1 MKDQTDYELTGCTAA
16 ALGGYEQALHELR
29 CLTANPVATLEP
41 VLAQAPDFAMAQLL
55 NAWMHVSSTE
65 VPAIAVGR
73 KALAAARRL
82 PLNERESLHAAAIGA
97 WCDGQWHD
105 AARTLEDLNAR
116 YPRDA
121 LALQMGQQLDFFTGD
136 SRMLRDRMLRVLPEW
151 SEAVPGYHAVLGM
164 LAFGLEE
171 TSDYSRAEALG
182 RRAVE
187 LEPLDAWAQH
197 AVAHVYEMQGRRD
210 EGIRWMHESTG
221 WQQSGFFVV
230 HNWWHLALH
239 HLARGET
246 RRALELYDGPIR
258 GNAASMLDLIDC
270 SAMLWRL
277 ELAGVGVGD
286 RWSSLAELFAPHA
299 ASGNY
304 AFNDLHAAMAFV
316 RAGRDD
322 LLQALATAQ
331 AVALTRRDDNA
342 EFVAAVGAP
351 ACAAIVAFAV
361 GDYPQATALLRTI
374 RNRASRFGGSHAQRD
389 LLDQTLIAAARRSGD
404 GSLAKALEVERQ
416 QVLGYRELPDAGRLH
431 RDAESTQRAAFNWSD
446 SLIAKATMV
455 RVGFAQPPVG
465 NTELP
470 ATYRLDKP

>member
-1 MKDQTDYELTGCTAA
+1 VKDQTEYELTGCTAA
-16 ALGGYEQALHELR
+16 ALAGYEQALHELR

-41 VLAQAPDFAMAQLL
+41 VLAEAPDFAMAQLL

-65 VPAIAVGR
+65 VPAIAVAR
-73 KALAAARRL
+73 QALTAARRL
-82 PLNERESLHAAAIGA
+82 PLNERETLHAAAISA
-97 WCDGQWHD
+97 WCDGQWHA
-105 AARTLEDLNAR
+105 AARTVEDLNVL

-136 SRMLRDRMLRVLPEW
+136 SRMLRDRLLRVLPSW

-171 TSDYSRAEALG
+171 TGDYARAEALG

-210 EGIRWMHESTG
+210 EGIRWMSDSTG

-246 RRALELYDGPIR
+246 AKVLDLYDGPIH
-258 GNAASMLDLIDC
+258 GNAVSMLDLIDC

-277 ELAGVGVGD
+277 ELAGVGVGN
-286 RWSSLAELFAPHA
+286 RWAPLAEIFAPHA
-299 ASGNY
+299 ASGTY

-322 LLQALATAQ
+322 LLRTLRTAQ
-331 AVALTRRDDNA
+331 AMALTRRDDNA
-342 EFVAAVGAP
+342 EFVAAVGGP
-351 ACAAIVAFAV
+351 ATAAIVAFAA
-361 GDYPQATALLRTI
+361 GDYAEATTLLRTI

-389 LLDQTLIAAARRSGD
+389 LLDQTLIAAARRSGN
-404 GSLAKALEVERQ
+404 GSLAKALETERQ
-416 QVLGYRELPDAGRLH
+416 QVLGFRELPGPGRLPL
-431 RDAESTQRAAFNWSD
+431 ALAS
-446 SLIAKATMV
+446 
-455 RVGFAQPPVG
+455 
-465 NTELP
+465 
-470 ATYRLDKP
+470 